1 MKQEQLV
8 LGEEY
13 TAGVLQ
19 GIPIFCINRL
29 YNVHNETVSLLC
41 TRYVFKFDNGFGA
54 SIVDFKDKMFSG
66 GADYELAVIECMPN
80 GKHKITYETEVCE
93 DIERGDA
100 KYMHELLT
108 KIEALRMLTVSRLQ
122 LKG

>member
-1 MKQEQLV
+1 
-8 LGEEY
+8 
-13 TAGVLQ
+13 
-19 GIPIFCINRL
+19 
-29 YNVHNETVSLLC
+29 
-41 TRYVFKFDNGFGA
+41 
-54 SIVDFKDKMFSG
+54 
-66 GADYELAVIECMPN
+66 MPN